1 MGQYY
6 VGHAVFGLYRFKVGD
21 LTFRIGRGVGVPLYY
36 ARYTHV
42 ILWVHRILCATPPPP
57 SPPPTVAE
65 RGPQTAATALG
76 AAGQR
81 GRYDVRAVITIVN
94 NT

>member
-21 LTFRIGRGVGVPLYY
+21 LTFRSGRGVGVSPYN

-42 ILWVHRILCATPPPP
+42 ILWVHIMLCVMPPP
-57 SPPPTVAE
+57 SAA

-76 AAGQR
+76 AASQR
-81 GRYDVRAVITIVN
+81 GRYDDVRAVITIVN